1 MKDCEYGY
9 VRINLQQLLE
19 ERGMSKSKLAF
30 KAELQRTQLNQ
41 YIKNEI
47 QRVDLGV
54 LARICSALQ
63 CDITDILEYVPAS
76 EE

>member
-1 MKDCEYGY
+1 MKDNEYGY
-9 VRINLQQLLE
+9 VKINLQELLQ

-41 YIKNEI
+41 YIMNEI